1 MSTTIDE
8 VAARP
13 ALGGIIPILRV
24 RDLNESVAYYVNVL
38 GFTHDWTDGTV
49 ASVHRDRASA
59 MLCEGDQGQPG
70 TWLWIS
76 VSDVDALYAEF
87 EQRGGRLR
95 HPPTDYPWGS
105 RECQITDPDGHVLR
119 FGADVLAGEPAGPFR
134 DGDGHLWFPDSTG
147 GWRRA
152 E

>member
-1 MSTTIDE
+1 MSKTIDAIA
-8 VAARP
+8 VRP

-24 RDLNESVAYYVNVL
+24 RDLTESVAYYVNVL

-76 VSDVDALYAEF
+76 VSDVDALYGEL
-87 EQRGGRLR
+87 EQRGARLR
-95 HPPTDYPWGS
+95 HPPTNYPWGS

-119 FGADVLAGEPAGPFR
+119 FGADVLAGEPPGPFR
-134 DGDGHLWFPDSTG
+134 DGEGRLWHPEPDG